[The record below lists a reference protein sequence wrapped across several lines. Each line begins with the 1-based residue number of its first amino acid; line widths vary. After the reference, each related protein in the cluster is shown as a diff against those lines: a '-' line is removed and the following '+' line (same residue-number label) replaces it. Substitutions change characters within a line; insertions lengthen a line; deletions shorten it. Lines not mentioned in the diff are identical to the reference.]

1 MIDINNISYDDPKVW
16 QLFKDGRTLGVFQCE
31 SRLVQLWLRKLQPDN
46 LYALS
51 DIIAGVRPGALDSG
65 EMDNYLRNKNE
76 PANVTYPDHPIVKAI
91 LAPTHYCLL
100 YQEQL
105 IALGNRLAWQHLP
118 ELERLVKSDDLRK
131 AVGKKDQAKI
141 LAVSADFKAGCLHNG
156 VKEEVADRL
165 LEIIKSSGR
174 YSFNASHSMSY
185 AQIAYQTAYLKV
197 YHPLAFYIKY
207 LNHADSKQDSDIE
220 INDLVQEA
228 RNFGYT
234 ILPPNINSKNLGFVA
249 EGKDTI
255 RYGLRFVKF
264 VASSLNDIIQELP
277 TFKTW
282 QDVALMALSAEIV
295 TKNESLIEIFDRPVH
310 RIRSNALK
318 ALIMV
323 GAFDD
328 VGIDRK
334 NLYDIVL
341 FLQCFTSKKEC
352 SFLRAEIPKLKNVTE
367 LPALIDRM
375 ADEVSQK
382 RRVQPVKS
390 EAQILAKTLTKKTI
404 TSWVERSEKDF
415 LYTIISGCSSE
426 KYEKYSTHKV
436 VDLLCLTETTQ
447 NIRTFCVIEG
457 GLVQRIIKTG
467 KNAGKNMATFNIYD
481 STGSIQDVLIFAK
494 EYEDYGHL
502 IQEGTIVQLSL
513 SFHPERRAFIVKGI
527 AEAV

>member
-1 MIDINNISYDDPKVW
+1 MIDISQIRYDDPKVW

-31 SRLVQLWLRKLQPDN
+31 SRLVQMWLRKLQPNN

-65 EMDNYLRNKNE
+65 EMENYLRNKND
-76 PANVTYPDHPIVKAI
+76 PANATYPKHELVKSI
-91 LAPTHYCLL
+91 LEPTQYCLL

-105 IALGNRLAWQHLP
+105 ISLGNKLAWAHLP
-118 ELERLVKSDDLRK
+118 ELERLVKSDELRK

-141 LAVSADFKAGCLHNG
+141 LAISEEFKAGCLHNK
-156 VKEEVADRL
+156 VTEEVADRL

-197 YHPLAFYIKY
+197 YYPLLFYVKY
-207 LNHADSKQDSDIE
+207 LNHADSKQDSDVE

-234 ILPPNINSKNLGFVA
+234 ILPPDINAKNLGFEAV
-249 EGKDTI
+249 GKDSI
-255 RYGLRFVKF
+255 RYGLRFIKF
-264 VASSLNDIIQELP
+264 VASSLNEVVDKLP
-277 TFKTW
+277 QFTSW
-282 QDVALMALSAEIV
+282 QQVALLALPPDEVKEDPELIV
-295 TKNESLIEIFDRPVH
+295 VNDVDPIK
-310 RIRSNALK
+310 IRSNALK
-318 ALIMV
+318 ALIIT
-323 GAFDD
+323 GAFDS

-341 FLQCFTSKKEC
+341 FLQCFSSKKEC
-352 SFLRAEIPKLKNVTE
+352 AFLRAEIPKLKNIKE
-367 LPALIDRM
+367 LPALIEKM
-375 ADEVSQK
+375 ADTVSQK

-390 EAQILAKTLTKKTI
+390 EAQILATNLQKKTI
-404 TSWVERSEKDF
+404 TSWVERSEKDY

-426 KYEKYSTHKV
+426 KFEKFSTHKIS
-436 VDLLCLTETTQ
+436 DLLALTETTQ

-457 GLVQRIIKTG
+457 NLVQRVIKTG

-481 STGSIQDVLIFAK
+481 STGSLQDVLIFAK
-494 EYEDYGHL
+494 EYDESGYL
-502 IQEGTIVQLSL
+502 LQEGTIVQLSL
-513 SFHPERRAFIVKGI
+513 SFHPERRAFIVKGVS
-527 AEAV
+527 EVV